1 MPFLRAL
8 LRREVRMPLVQFWH
22 FFREIYMV
30 PTMVRLLLGVLIFI
44 VGTSSWSAEPAAVH
58 VSLPVS
64 RVVTDYADYSGRTQA
79 VESVD
84 IRARV
89 TGYID
94 KTAFKEGAIVKA
106 GDLLFEIDP
115 RPYKA
120 QYDEAEARVKLAEAQ
135 LKLANATLARDQA
148 LAKGAAGAVSRQ
160 QLDQDQAAVDE
171 AKARMRVSEASLEVC
186 KLNLDFTK
194 VRSPISGQIS
204 RCHVTQGNLV
214 VQDQTLLTTVVS
226 RDPMHVFFDM
236 DEQTLLRCR
245 RMQGEKKV
253 KEGKLPLLMGL
264 ADEMGLPHQ
273 GVLDFVDN
281 QVDPK
286 TGTVRLRG
294 VFANADQLM
303 VPGLFARVRLP
314 LGEPYKALLVS
325 EAAVYTE
332 DGKKYLLVVDDK
344 DVVRRREVKVGTV
357 HDGLQVIAAGL
368 QPTDRVVLGK
378 VKGAQ
383 EGEKVVPQLVE
394 MPMKK
399 VQ

>member
-1 MPFLRAL
+1 
-8 LRREVRMPLVQFWH
+8 
-22 FFREIYMV
+22 
-30 PTMVRLLLGVLIFI
+30 MVRPSLGVLMFV
-44 VGTSSWSAEPAAVH
+44 VGTSAWSAEPAAIR

-94 KTAFKEGAIVKA
+94 KTVFKEGALVKT

-148 LAKGAAGAVSRQ
+148 LAKGAAGVISRQ

-171 AKARMRVSEASLEVC
+171 AKARMRVSEASLEMC

-194 VRSPISGQIS
+194 VRSPISGQIG
-204 RCHVTQGNLV
+204 RYQVTQGNLV
-214 VQDQTLLTTVVS
+214 IQDQTLLTTVVS
-226 RDPMHVFFDM
+226 PDPMYVFFDM
-236 DEQTLLRCR
+236 DEQTFLRCR

-253 KEGKLPLLMGL
+253 KEGRPPLLMGL
-264 ADEMGLPHQ
+264 ADEMGLPHR
-273 GVLDFVDN
+273 GVLDYVDN

-294 VFANADQLM
+294 VFANANELM

-314 LGEPYKALLVS
+314 LGEPYKASLVS

-344 DVVRRREVKVGTV
+344 DVVRRRDVKVGTV
-357 HDGLQVIAAGL
+357 HDGLQVIAEGL
-368 QPTDRVVLGK
+368 QLTDRVVLGK

-399 VQ
+399 AP